1 MNSKNLKKVLSTS
14 IASLTVLSTLS
25 GSVSTKIYATKE
37 SHTIELVYNDRNIV
51 IKFDDEFAK
60 KDSYSDFY
68 DGFNELATPF
78 KKAAIEGD
86 NIEIIFRDKDADNTE
101 FIPSKED
108 KDDEKQKKATA
119 FKAWLETAIGKAAE
133 ESSKTTDASNSTSSN
148 PGTENV
154 KGLPSEVKLTDE
166 IEKAETMFENSKKEL
181 EEAEEK
187 VKAAEEIIAK
197 QEKEVKAASEDLES
211 LKTKSE
217 EAKKAVASKQTE
229 IDAANEDQKKSK
241 QEELKELQNN
251 VTAAEK
257 DVTNKQT
264 EINEAN
270 EKLTAL
276 KNETENMKKAIAER
290 REKLDEAKKELEELK
305 ATKEDN
311 GEGLEKLSLFAKVR
325 NAIGEIFKKIKNW
338 FTSTFNAIKKFFSKN
353 N

>member
-78 KKAAIEGD
+78 KKEAIEGD

-101 FIPSKED
+101 FIPSEED

-119 FKAWLETAIGKAAE
+119 FKAWLETAIE
-133 ESSKTTDASNSTSSN
+133 
-148 PGTENV
+148 
-154 KGLPSEVKLTDE
+154 
-166 IEKAETMFENSKKEL
+166 
-181 EEAEEK
+181 
-187 VKAAEEIIAK
+187 KAAEEIIAK
-197 QEKEVKAASEDLES
+197 QEKEVKAASEDLKS
-211 LKTKSE
+211 LQTKSE
-217 EAKKAVASKQTE
+217 EAKTAVINKQVE
-229 IDAANEDQKKSK
+229 INTANGVLES
-241 QEELKELQNN
+241 LKNQA
-251 VTAAEK
+251 TTAEK

-290 REKLDEAKKELEELK
+290 REKLDETKKEL
-305 ATKEDN
+305 
-311 GEGLEKLSLFAKVR
+311 
-325 NAIGEIFKKIKNW
+325 
-338 FTSTFNAIKKFFSKN
+338 
-353 N
+353 

>member
-229 IDAANEDQKKSK
+229 I
-241 QEELKELQNN
+241 
-251 VTAAEK
+251 
-257 DVTNKQT
+257 
-264 EINEAN
+264 NEAN